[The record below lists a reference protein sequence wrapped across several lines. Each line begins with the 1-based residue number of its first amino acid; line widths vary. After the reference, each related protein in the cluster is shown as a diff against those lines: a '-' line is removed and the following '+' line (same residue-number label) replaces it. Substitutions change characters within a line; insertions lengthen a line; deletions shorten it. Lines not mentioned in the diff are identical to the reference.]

1 MMTQQYL
8 AGELSLLL
16 ARLQTAATNQGF
28 ACDVAQLRHEA
39 ETRPITALSAVAVH
53 ALELTD
59 GMCWDSLAKG
69 DSVAFAREAAIGAE
83 LREFGVCAG
92 LLAG

>member
-1 MMTQQYL
+1 MTQQYL
-8 AGELSLLL
+8 AGELSLIL
-16 ARLQTAATNQGF
+16 ARLQAVATNQ
-28 ACDVAQLRHEA
+28 ASARDVAYLRHEA